1 METAFSAM
9 KHFFLTF
16 TTAALAMGSC
26 PASDWPQWRGPDG
39 QGHAVGS
46 GFPVKWSATENVR
59 WKCDIRGRGWSSP
72 VIEGGTAW
80 VTTAEETPLSAPE
93 KAERLKKNT
102 GDQPLTVLRKVDLR
116 AVGVDLTN
124 GKVTHDV
131 LLLSVDDPQW
141 VHELNSYASPTP
153 VIAKGRLYA
162 HFGALGTACLDTA
175 TDKVVWQNRGLVVMH
190 ENGPGSSPVLWNDR
204 LIFHMDGSDAQFV
217 AALDPATGKV
227 LWKTPRSG
235 EMHPNPQLKKSY
247 GTPLPAMVNGKEQ
260 LLSPGSNWLY
270 AYDAYG
276 TELWKLAYG
285 GLGFSL
291 TPRPVQGHGM
301 LFMSTGFMKAEMLAI
316 RLKGEKAPEI
326 AWRSTKNVPTMPSP
340 ILEGDELYFVN
351 DSGMLTC
358 LDAKT
363 GEERYR
369 ERIGGEY
376 SASPTAAE
384 GRLYFSNRAGVT
396 TVVKSGPKFE
406 VLATNALPGKI
417 LASMAAV
424 DGVFYL
430 RTDSALWAI
439 GGAGGAGAARGAGA
453 AAK

>member
-1 METAFSAM
+1 
-9 KHFFLTF
+9 
-16 TTAALAMGSC
+16 MGF
-26 PASDWPQWRGPDG
+26 ASDWPQWRGPDG
-39 QGHAVGS
+39 QGHAVGR
-46 GFPVKWSATENVR
+46 GFPVKWSESENVL

-80 VTTAEETPLSAPE
+80 LTTAEETPLTAAE
-93 KAERLKKNT
+93 KAERLKRNT
-102 GDQPLTVLRKVDLR
+102 GDQPLTVLKKVDLR

-124 GKVTHDV
+124 GKVVHDV
-131 LLLSVDDPQW
+131 LLLSVEDPQW

-153 VIAKGRLYA
+153 VLGKGRLYA

-175 TDKVVWQNRGLVVMH
+175 TGKVIWQNRDLVVMH
-190 ENGPGSSPVLWNDR
+190 ENGPGSSPVLWKDQ

-217 AALDPATGKV
+217 AALDPASGKV

-247 GTPLPAMVNGKEQ
+247 GTPLPAMVNGTEQ
-260 LLSPGSNWLY
+260 LLSPASNWLY
-270 AYDAYG
+270 AYDASG
-276 TELWKLAYG
+276 AELWKLAYG

-291 TPRPVQGHGM
+291 TPRPVLGHGM

-316 RLKGEKAPEI
+316 RLEGEKAPEI
-326 AWRSTKNVPTMPSP
+326 VWRATKNVPTMPSP
-340 ILEGDELYFVN
+340 ILLGDELYFVN

-369 ERIGGEY
+369 ERLGGEY
-376 SASPTAAE
+376 SASPTAAD
-384 GRLYFSNRAGVT
+384 GRLYFPNRAGVT
-396 TVVKSGPKFE
+396 SVVKGGPKFE
-406 VLATNALPGKI
+406 VVATNTLPGKV
-417 LASMAAV
+417 LASLAAV

-439 GGAGGAGAARGAGA
+439 GGNVG
-453 AAK
+453 K